1 MSISAEI
8 VDSYKNAR
16 PVIARKLAQGPRE
29 DQALALVMGA
39 SGLFFV
45 ASIPG
50 NLRAAAI
57 NPDVPLEARL
67 SGALLAL
74 LFIAPL
80 IFYVLAGITGLILR
94 LFGGPK
100 GLYGARIALFW
111 ALFCAAPLALL
122 QSLIS
127 GFLGPVVLAS
137 AIGIGGFIVF
147 LYIWIM
153 GLTEVFK
160 QT

>member
-1 MSISAEI
+1 MSISTEI

-29 DQALALVMGA
+29 DRALALVMGA

-100 GLYGARIALFW
+100 GLALRTSIA
-111 ALFCAAPLALL
+111 PEG
-122 QSLIS
+122 LIS
-127 GFLGPVVLAS
+127 GTYCPFPNFS
-137 AIGIGGFIVF
+137 ADSARTVN
-147 LYIWIM
+147 
-153 GLTEVFK
+153 GLI
-160 QT
+160 